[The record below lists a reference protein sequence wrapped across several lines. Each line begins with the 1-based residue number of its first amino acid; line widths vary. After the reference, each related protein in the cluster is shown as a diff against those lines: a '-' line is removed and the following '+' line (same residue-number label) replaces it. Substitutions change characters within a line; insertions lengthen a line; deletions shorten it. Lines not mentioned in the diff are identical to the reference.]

1 MTSKKLF
8 LVVPGLRGTEQKWE
22 PLLSKLKQD
31 PDISEGQ
38 HAEWVF
44 WPHGKRPWSFGRAFE
59 PSVEQIRSLFE
70 TTRLVSP
77 FDGLLTRNR
86 SSNPPP
92 SSGQSPTNRAAAGT
106 AAGADRRAN
115 PKRRVP
121 ADGISCVRRE
131 ARSSDAAKWDR
142 AGYLARPI

>member
-77 FDGLLTRNR
+77 WRFDGLPTRNR
-86 SSNPPP
+86 KFESTSL
-92 SSGQSPTNRAAAGT
+92 Q
-106 AAGADRRAN
+106 
-115 PKRRVP
+115 RRVGCELGS
-121 ADGISCVRRE
+121 DLSCDY
-131 ARSSDAAKWDR
+131 S
-142 AGYLARPI
+142 